1 MSQTSRMKCVTPADL
16 EKRPADVS
24 SMFDR
29 VSGNYDFTNDVLSV
43 GVTPYWRFKVRREID
58 PHPGQRVLDVACGT
72 GTVSRI
78 LADHGSTVT
87 GLDFSQG
94 MISQAV
100 ERHGDHP
107 SIEFQQG
114 DATNLPFED
123 DQFDVTT
130 VSFGIRNVQEPKKA
144 LAEMFRVTKPGG
156 KILVCEF
163 SHPTNGLVN
172 WGYDAYMNV
181 AMPSIVKLV
190 SSDPEAY
197 AYLFKTIQAW
207 PDQGTFAQWLREA
220 GYENVA
226 YRNLTYGIVALHRGT
241 KPIRTTSPAPASQE
255 IH

>member
-1 MSQTSRMKCVTPADL
+1 MVGVTSADL

-29 VSGNYDFTNDVLSV
+29 VSGHYDLTNDVLSV
-43 GVTPYWRFKVRREID
+43 GVTPYWRFKARQEIN
-58 PHPGQRVLDVACGT
+58 PHPGQKVLDVACGT

-94 MISQAV
+94 MITQAV
-100 ERHGDHP
+100 ARHGDHP
-107 SIEFQQG
+107 LIDFTQG
-114 DATNLPFED
+114 DATDLPFED
-123 DQFDVTT
+123 NTFDVTT

-156 KILVCEF
+156 MILVCEF
-163 SHPTNGLVN
+163 SHPTNGIVN

-181 AMPSIVKLV
+181 AMPTIVKLV

-197 AYLFKTIQAW
+197 EYLLKSIQAW
-207 PDQGTFAQWLREA
+207 PEQKVFAQWLRET
-220 GYENVA
+220 GYERVA

-241 KPIRTTSPAPASQE
+241 KPVNHTASQE
-255 IH
+255 NH